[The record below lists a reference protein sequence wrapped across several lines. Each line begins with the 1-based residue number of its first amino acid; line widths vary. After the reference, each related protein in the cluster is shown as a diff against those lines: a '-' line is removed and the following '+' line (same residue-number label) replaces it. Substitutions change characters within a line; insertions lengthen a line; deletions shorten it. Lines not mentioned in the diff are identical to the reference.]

1 MEDEINIE
9 DIDDF
14 DNFDDNLNNDYE
26 DKLVG
31 DPLDLLENKTLELI
45 NTLYNLNV
53 IVYDFQKES
62 TPVLHN
68 KINEVVNELKD
79 LDEIKDNV
87 DIKIPQELLDDV
99 EQGKNPD
106 IFSDNLIRE
115 TISQNQSTNGKIEA
129 IKKLSRS
136 LQKSIQNAYPKD
148 FEIYQKLSNPK
159 K

>member
-14 DNFDDNLNNDYE
+14 DDNFDDNLNNDFE

-62 TPVLHN
+62 APVLHN
-68 KINEVVNELKD
+68 KMY
-79 LDEIKDNV
+79 
-87 DIKIPQELLDDV
+87 
-99 EQGKNPD
+99 
-106 IFSDNLIRE
+106 FFLID
-115 TISQNQSTNGKIEA
+115 
-129 IKKLSRS
+129 
-136 LQKSIQNAYPKD
+136 Y
-148 FEIYQKLSNPK
+148 
-159 K
+159 